1 MLTIIAYDI
10 KDDKR
15 RNRVARTM
23 KDYGTRVQYS
33 VFECNLEDKI
43 FDKMKDRLSSV
54 IDMEEDNIRIYKLCN
69 ACKGSIYVFGS
80 GKVTEDE
87 DVYIV

>member
-1 MLTIIAYDI
+1 MFTIIAYDI
-10 KDDKR
+10 KNDKR
-15 RNRVARTM
+15 RNRVAKTM

-33 VFECNLEDKI
+33 VFECNLEDKMLE
-43 FDKMKDRLSSV
+43 KMKDRLSTV
-54 IDMEEDNIRIYKLCN
+54 IDTKEDNIRIYKLCN
-69 ACKGSIYVFGS
+69 ACNGSIDVFGS

>member
-1 MLTIIAYDI
+1 MFTVVAYDI

-15 RNRVARTM
+15 RNRVAKTM

-43 FDKMKDRLSSV
+43 LEKMKNRLSSV
-54 IDMEEDNIRIYKLCN
+54 IDTEEDNIRIYKLCN
-69 ACKGSIYVFGS
+69 ACKGSIHVFGS

-87 DVYIV
+87 DIYIV

>member
-1 MLTIIAYDI
+1 MFTIVAYDI

-15 RNRVARTM
+15 RNRVAKTM

-33 VFECNLEDKI
+33 VFECNMEYKILEE
-43 FDKMKDRLSSV
+43 MKDRLSAV
-54 IDMEEDNIRIYKLCN
+54 IDTEEGNIRIYKLCN
-69 ACKGSIYVFGS
+69 ACKGSIHVFGS